1 MHKKSMNYT
10 DFEKAINYQSIV
22 LALTLKQ
29 WGTKHMRTV
38 DAKCTLA
45 KAYLSN
51 REPCIAQRIY
61 SEALRAVTLY
71 FPNAKAT
78 HDEIREHDARCADA
92 ERLSVGIT
100 QLASYMGLMHL
111 MTKKC
116 GRHRSTPR
124 SDRLLKIANRRFD
137 QKRFSG
143 SVAAFEAWRNLG
155 MSSAKLQDEPTLVN
169 LSRYGL
175 ALMNT
180 KRPLEAQ
187 AVFKQV
193 VSSRNSQYAACA
205 TGIPLQK
212 ALLDWAESLYQS
224 GAETSAA
231 MTFRLAHRVDKPE
244 EFDFSDFNGE

>member
-1 MHKKSMNYT
+1 MNEKHSLSFVEILFKKLSNNLNIEEEEHDSNIAKNIPVMPEKLTDDEKVELIIHKNNFKKSMNYT

-78 HDEIREHDARCADA
+78 HDEIREHVARCADA

-100 QLASYMGLMHL
+100 QLASYMGL
-111 MTKKC
+111 TRV
-116 GRHRSTPR
+116 RHQLT
-124 SDRLLKIANRRFD
+124 
-137 QKRFSG
+137 
-143 SVAAFEAWRNLG
+143 
-155 MSSAKLQDEPTLVN
+155 
-169 LSRYGL
+169 
-175 ALMNT
+175 
-180 KRPLEAQ
+180 
-187 AVFKQV
+187 
-193 VSSRNSQYAACA
+193 
-205 TGIPLQK
+205 
-212 ALLDWAESLYQS
+212 
-224 GAETSAA
+224 
-231 MTFRLAHRVDKPE
+231 
-244 EFDFSDFNGE
+244 